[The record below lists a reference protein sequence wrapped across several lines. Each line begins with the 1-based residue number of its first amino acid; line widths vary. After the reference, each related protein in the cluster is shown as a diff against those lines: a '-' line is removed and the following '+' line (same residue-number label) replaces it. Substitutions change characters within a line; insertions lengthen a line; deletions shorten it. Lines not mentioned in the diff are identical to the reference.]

1 MAYPRGEKRSKN
13 RVRLNGELAE
23 RTKRHKSAE
32 LVELLNKA
40 GVPSGPI
47 YSIDQMWA
55 DPQVQHVGMAVPM
68 QHPTG
73 KDVAIVN
80 QAVALSRTP
89 SVINRPTP
97 KLGEH
102 NDEVLSELGYDRD
115 AIADMKRLL
124 AQRD

>member
-1 MAYPRGEKRSKN
+1 
-13 RVRLNGELAE
+13 VRLNSELAQ
-23 RTKRHKSAE
+23 RTKRFKSNE

-68 QHPTG
+68 AHPAKT
-73 KDVAIVN
+73 DVSIVN

-102 NDEVLSELGYDRD
+102 NDEVLSELGYDKE
-115 AIADMKRLL
+115 AVADMKR
-124 AQRD
+124 RKVI